1 MWVQAMLVGGICA
14 GNVGCQAAFVFAFV
28 FVLVF
33 VFVSDMWVKA
43 MVVEVEQATQ
53 AANQS

>member
-14 GNVGCQAAFVFAFV
+14 GNVVCQSAFVY
-28 FVLVF
+28 VLVFLF

-43 MVVEVEQATQ
+43 MVGG
-53 AANQS
+53 S